1 MSTKAVNSALKLFVA
16 ALKAFPNSRKLAQDR
31 PRYILGAIVQNHLVR
46 QEEALPLLAEPDEE
60 VLVGLSLR
68 LFPDPLLVV
77 VVPKPV
83 IVTAAVLQDILPAAV
98 S

>member
-16 ALKAFPNSRKLAQDR
+16 AFEAFP
-31 PRYILGAIVQNHLVR
+31 G
-46 QEEALPLLAEPDEE
+46 

-83 IVTAAVLQDILPAAV
+83 VVTAAVLQDILPAAV